1 MAKLTRVTA
10 KVFGEN
16 ASLTVGS
23 SGIGQFG
30 SAKAG
35 TFNIT
40 GDVATIQ
47 ALPAWSTGFR
57 DAVTASSRFPALEE
71 MTGLAKVLSY
81 QNAYVLQEG
90 ISEWDAGT
98 TYNIGSIVKVL
109 DESNK
114 VLLYQSII
122 NDNLNT
128 PVTNDTAWEKVELGG
143 GSSRNIGEIVTST
156 IPLTDVGLHLLDGAL
171 IQGNGIYS
179 AFVAYIA
186 GLVSAYPDLFDTEA
200 NWQTAVTQYGVCG
213 KFVYDSVNN
222 TVRLPKYGSQIFT
235 KSASG
240 TVPVIGNGKTL
251 GLTNGTASGAL
262 ITNSSGAW
270 VDSTGIGNVST
281 STSHGTLINGHLGV
295 TTDGTNSGLV
305 ADISSIKNYPL
316 DCYYYIVIATS
327 TKTQI
332 QVDIDEIATDLN
344 GKMDTDGTNAVSSV
358 KFADSQWVTSYF
370 AIAINITQKASDG
383 GVDYSLSSYLPND
396 NYKYEVLFS
405 GFGEGSTTSSG
416 LYLYL
421 ITDTI
426 GSVTDIIAGSSYN
439 GAQIIRAKGT
449 AYGAGCVVLPVG
461 SARKVTAYCS
471 NVNNGAYYLL
481 ALGYRRIGTNQ

>member
-222 TVRLPKYGSQIFT
+222 TVRLPKITGIVEGTTSLTALGDLVEAGLPNITGGLGEVLKGADEGGAFYNISQI
-235 KSASG
+235 ASNR
-240 TVPVIGNGKTL
+240 TYSNGSYSSYNT
-251 GLTNGTASGAL
+251 GLNASL
-262 ITNSSGAW
+262 S
-270 VDSTGIGNVST
+270 
-281 STSHGTLINGHLGV
+281 
-295 TTDGTNSGLV
+295 
-305 ADISSIKNYPL
+305 SSIYGNSNTVQPQTIKVL
-316 DCYYYIVIATS
+316 YYIVIATS
-327 TKTQI
+327 TKTDI